1 MAETKTPSFSNLN
14 TTKIKQSAFSMYT
27 PYINSYFYPQTN
39 IVNRYSRNLSWD
51 SEVEWELNQYNND
64 KIEKCQ
70 DEDDSD
76 DNDKDIDPL
85 DKVIPNGE
93 LTYRQANYI
102 WRLSWLSLGTTLFA
116 IKQKHY
122 DLALCP
128 GGIFLT
134 SLNYWRNPIP
144 GFRKTLDIG
153 YVLLACSYQLVR
165 AQQAEYSTQ
174 FYTLC
179 SLGLGSFCIGIY
191 NHFKKRYWDSIKWHG
206 TLHIFGNISS
216 VVLYAG
222 YIPSVCMLCLYRNN
236 IKKLLDNK

>member
-1 MAETKTPSFSNLN
+1 MTEIKDSTFSNLN
-14 TTKIKQSAFSMYT
+14 TTNFKCSAITTYI
-27 PYINSYFYPQTN
+27 PYSNKYSYPQTN
-39 IVNRYSRNLSWD
+39 DFKQYSRNLSWD
-51 SEVEWELNQYNND
+51 SEVEWELDND
-64 KIEKCQ
+64 KIEECE
-70 DEDDSD
+70 DENGS

-102 WRLSWLSLGTTLFA
+102 WRLSWLSLGTTLYA
-116 IKQKHY
+116 IKQKKY

-128 GGIFLT
+128 GGVFLT

-165 AQQAEYSTQ
+165 AQQAEYATQ
-174 FYTLC
+174 FYTTC
-179 SLGLGSFCIGIY
+179 ALGLGSFCIGIY
-191 NHFKKRYWDSIKWHG
+191 NHFKKKYWASIKWHG
-206 TLHIFGNISS
+206 ALHVFGNISS
-216 VVLYAG
+216 IILYSG
-222 YIPSVCMLCLYRNN
+222 YVPPICLLCLYRNN